1 MKKYLLLLSA
11 IILFGFG
18 ACVKS
23 ATDPNLDIQAQLD
36 KDDVLIKAFLVTN
49 NITAIKD
56 PSGVYYRVI
65 TPGSG
70 SLTYTA
76 NTQVSVKY
84 AGRLLSGSAFD
95 QSATAVTFTL
105 GQLIAGWQ
113 IGIPYIQK
121 GGKIRLFIP
130 SYYGYGAR
138 GSGSIPANSVLDFD
152 IELVNAQ

>member
-1 MKKYLLLLSA
+1 MRKYLFLLSA
-11 IILFGFG
+11 IILFSFS
-18 ACVKS
+18 ACLKS
-23 ATDPNLDIQAQLD
+23 ATETNVDAQVQLD

-56 PSGVYYRVI
+56 PSGVYYQVI

-76 NTQVSVKY
+76 NTQITVKY
-84 AGRLLSGSAFD
+84 AGRLLNGNTFD
-95 QSATAVTFTL
+95 QSTTAVTFTL